1 LNLYQFKVGLSIIF
15 LNGRDF
21 QLESTL
27 RYLPVRLMPI
37 EDFKYTPCYCEENI
51 WHLAQEDCFRGQETI
66 VVIISG
72 HGPYRKL
79 WFQRSAEYAG
89 APVLW
94 DYHVILLSR
103 KDDWQ
108 VWDLDT
114 TLGLPVPASSYFP
127 KTFLQANTAAERADV
142 MFRLIPA
149 TDYVEHFS
157 SDRSHM
163 KLTSGNWAA
172 PPPQWPMI
180 VRGGQ
185 SNLFDWLDVNQKAP
199 GQLLRLHEQIQTFL
213 R

>member
-1 LNLYQFKVGLSIIF
+1 
-15 LNGRDF
+15 
-21 QLESTL
+21 
-27 RYLPVRLMPI
+27 MPFA
-37 EDFKYTPCYCEENI
+37 DFKYTPRYCEENI
-51 WHLAQEDCFRGQETI
+51 WQLAQEDCFHGQETT

-79 WFQRSAEYAG
+79 WFQSSAEYPG

-94 DYHVILLSR
+94 DYHVILLCR
-103 KDDWQ
+103 QDDWQ

-127 KTFLQANTAAERADV
+127 ETFLQANTDPERSDV
-142 MFRLIPA
+142 IFRLIPA

-163 KLTSGNWAA
+163 KLTSGRWAA

-180 VRGGQ
+180 IRDGQ
-185 SNLFDWLDVNQKAP
+185 SNLFDWLDVNHKAP
-199 GQLLRLHEQIQTFL
+199 GQLLTLDELMHDFL